1 MAPTAR
7 RWGAV
12 NAVDVIHAAEVEAA
26 TRHPKPTVEFIG
38 EVAARQ
44 VSPDGASLWLVTADL
59 AAGSELRWGTEHGDE
74 AVYVRSGSLT
84 VDGRVC
90 PADGAVVVE
99 AGVAATAIAES
110 DTSVVHVGPTDS
122 APPTDGLRGPA
133 DSEGRGVRIV
143 GSDGI
148 WATVDETQR
157 TRFFS
162 DASAPT
168 NRLWLLAT
176 DRPQYFESS
185 AHSHSQDEL
194 IHVLRG
200 EIRVGRRIV
209 GVGDTLWVA
218 ADRRYKL
225 YSGDDGVHFI
235 NYRRDASVMT
245 SPNYDGPLL
254 EAGEATNMTWVNDI
268 R

>member
-1 MAPTAR
+1 MSAVDVVLADERPMGNGHPAPTAE
-7 RWGAV
+7 
-12 NAVDVIHAAEVEAA
+12 VIG
-26 TRHPKPTVEFIG
+26 TC
-38 EVAARQ
+38 AARQ
-44 VSPDGASLWLVTADL
+44 VSPDGASLWLVAADL
-59 AAGSELRWGTEHGDE
+59 AAGTELRWGTEHGDE

-99 AGVAATAIAES
+99 AGVAATATAES
-110 DTSVVHVGPTDS
+110 DTSIVHMGPADS
-122 APPTDGLRGPA
+122 VPPAGGLRGPA
-133 DSEGRGVRIV
+133 DTEGRGVRVV
-143 GSDGI
+143 GSDGL

-162 DASAPT
+162 DASSPT

-200 EIRVGRRIV
+200 EIRVGRRVI
-209 GVGDTLWVA
+209 GEGDTLWVA

-225 YSGDDGVHFI
+225 YSGNDGVHFI

-245 SPNYDGPLL
+245 SPNYDAPLL
-254 EAGEATNMTWVNDI
+254 EAGEPTNMTWVGDT

>member
-1 MAPTAR
+1 M
-7 RWGAV
+7 
-12 NAVDVIHAAEVEAA
+12 NAVDVIHANEIEAMA
-26 TRHPKPTVEFIG
+26 SYPTPTVEVIG
-38 EVAARQ
+38 EVATRQ
-44 VSPDGASLWLVTADL
+44 VSPDGASLWLVAADL
-59 AAGSELRWGTEHGDE
+59 TAGTELRWGTEHGDE
-74 AVYVRSGSLT
+74 AVYVRSGSLA

-99 AGVAATAIAES
+99 AGVVASAIAEGE
-110 DTSVVHVGPTDS
+110 TSIVHVGPADS
-122 APPTDGLRGPA
+122 SPPTAGLRGPA
-133 DSEGRGVRIV
+133 KSEGRGVRVI

-148 WATVDETQR
+148 WATVDDTQR

-176 DRPQYFESS
+176 DRAQYFESS

-245 SPNYDGPLL
+245 SPSYDGPLL
-254 EAGEATNMTWVNDI
+254 EAGEATNMTWVNDT

>member
-1 MAPTAR
+1 MS
-7 RWGAV
+7 
-12 NAVDVIHAAEVEAA
+12 AVDIVHAAEVETAGHYP
-26 TRHPKPTVEFIG
+26 RPLVEAVG
-38 EVAARQ
+38 DVAARQ
-44 VSPDGASLWLVTADL
+44 VSPDGASLWLVAADL
-59 AAGSELRWGTEHGDE
+59 AAGAELRWGTEHGDE
-74 AVYVRSGSLT
+74 AVYVRSGSLE

-90 PADGAVVVE
+90 PADGAIVVE
-99 AGVAATAIAES
+99 AGMAATATAQSRTNI
-110 DTSVVHVGPTDS
+110 VHVGP
-122 APPTDGLRGPA
+122 ANPEPPTDGLRGPA
-133 DSEGRGVRIV
+133 DTEGRGIRVI
-143 GSDGI
+143 GPDGI
-148 WATVDETQR
+148 WATVDDTQR

-200 EIRVGRRIV
+200 EIRVGRRLV

-225 YSGDDGVHFI
+225 YSGEDGVHFI
-235 NYRRDASVMT
+235 NYRRDVSVMT

-254 EAGEATNMTWVNDI
+254 EAGESTNMTWVNDT

>member
-1 MAPTAR
+1 MS
-7 RWGAV
+7 
-12 NAVDVIHAAEVEAA
+12 AVDVIHAEETESA
-26 TRHPKPTVEFIG
+26 KGYQGPTVEAVG
-38 EVAARQ
+38 NCTARR
-44 VSPDGASLWLVTADL
+44 VSPEGASLWLVTAEL
-59 AAGSELRWGTEHGDE
+59 AAGTELRWGTEHGDE
-74 AVYVRSGSLT
+74 AVYVRSGSLA
-84 VDGRVC
+84 VDGRIC
-90 PADGAVVVE
+90 PADGAVIVE
-99 AGVAATAIAES
+99 AGVALTVTAES
-110 DTSVVHVGPTDS
+110 DTSIVHVGPADPI
-122 APPTDGLRGPA
+122 PPADGLRGPA
-133 DSEGRGVRIV
+133 NTDGRGVRVI
-143 GSDGI
+143 GPDGI
-148 WATVDETQR
+148 WATVDEGQR

-200 EIRVGRRIV
+200 EIRVGRRVV

-225 YSGDDGVHFI
+225 YSGDNGVHFI

-254 EAGEATNMTWVNDI
+254 EAGESTNMIWVNDA

>member
-1 MAPTAR
+1 MS
-7 RWGAV
+7 
-12 NAVDVIHAAEVEAA
+12 AVDVICAAEVEASDRYPA
-26 TRHPKPTVEFIG
+26 STVTASG
-38 EVAARQ
+38 VRTARQ
-44 VSPDGASLWLVTADL
+44 VSPDDASLWLVVAEL
-59 AAGSELRWGTEHGDE
+59 AEGAELRWGSDHGDE
-74 AVYVRSGSLT
+74 AVYVRSGRLI
-84 VDGRVC
+84 VDGRTC
-90 PADGAVVVE
+90 PADGAMVVE
-99 AGVAATAIAES
+99 AGVAAVATAES
-110 DTSVVHVGPTDS
+110 NTSIVHVGPVDP
-122 APPTDGLRGPA
+122 APPTEGLRGPA
-133 DSEGRGVRIV
+133 DTTGRGVRVV
-143 GSDGI
+143 GSEGI

-200 EIRVGRRIV
+200 EIRVGRRVV

-225 YSGDDGVHFI
+225 YSGDQGVHFI

-254 EAGEATNMTWVNDI
+254 EAGEATNMTWVNDT

>member
-1 MAPTAR
+1 MS
-7 RWGAV
+7 
-12 NAVDVIHAAEVEAA
+12 AVDVIHAAEVKASTRYPA
-26 TRHPKPTVEFIG
+26 TTVEVSG
-38 EVAARQ
+38 GLTARP
-44 VSPDGASLWLVTADL
+44 VSPDGASLWLIAADL
-59 AAGSELRWGTEHGDE
+59 AAGTELRWGTGHGDE
-74 AVYVRSGSLT
+74 AVYVRSGSLA

-90 PADGAVVVE
+90 PADGAMVVE
-99 AGVAATAIAES
+99 AGVAASAIAES
-110 DTSVVHVGPTDS
+110 DTSILHMGPADS

-133 DSEGRGVRIV
+133 DSEGRSVRVVGPGGV
-143 GSDGI
+143 
-148 WATVDETQR
+148 WATVDDSQR

-168 NRLWLLAT
+168 NRLWLLAS

-200 EIRVGRRIV
+200 EIRVGRRVV
-209 GVGDTLWVA
+209 GAGDTLWVA

-225 YSGDDGVHFI
+225 YSGDDGVHFV

-254 EAGEATNMTWVNDI
+254 EAGESTNMTWVNDTL
-268 R
+268 

>member
-1 MAPTAR
+1 M
-7 RWGAV
+7 
-12 NAVDVIHAAEVEAA
+12 NAVDVIHADEVDA
-26 TRHPKPTVEFIG
+26 TARYPRPTVEVIG
-38 EVAARQ
+38 GISARQ
-44 VSPDGASLWLVTADL
+44 VSPEGASLWLVAADL
-59 AAGSELRWGTEHGDE
+59 AADTELRWGTEHGDE
-74 AVYVRSGSLT
+74 AVYVRSGGLV
-84 VDGRVC
+84 VDGRAC

-110 DTSVVHVGPTDS
+110 DTSIVHVGPTDPD
-122 APPTDGLRGPA
+122 PPTDGLRGPA

-143 GSDGI
+143 GADGV
-148 WATVDETQR
+148 WATVDQAQR

-200 EIRVGRRIV
+200 EIRVGRRVV
-209 GVGDTLWVA
+209 GAGDTLWVA

-254 EAGEATNMTWVNDI
+254 EAGEPTNMTWINDT

>member
-1 MAPTAR
+1 MSAVDVVLAAERPTGDAYPAPTVEVVGGCTAR
-7 RWGAV
+7 R
-12 NAVDVIHAAEVEAA
+12 
-26 TRHPKPTVEFIG
+26 
-38 EVAARQ
+38 
-44 VSPDGASLWLVTADL
+44 VSPDEASLWLVTANL
-59 AAGSELRWGTEHGDE
+59 TAGTQLRWGSEHGDE
-74 AVYVRSGSLT
+74 AIFVRSGSLI
-84 VDGRVC
+84 VDGRTC
-90 PADGAVVVE
+90 PVDGAVIVE
-99 AGVAATAIAES
+99 AGVAVGATAAS
-110 DTSVVHVGPTDS
+110 DTSIVHVGPADP

-133 DSEGRGVRIV
+133 DTAGRGVRVV
-143 GSDGI
+143 GPDGV
-148 WATVDETQR
+148 WATVDGTQR

-162 DASAPT
+162 DASSPT

-176 DRPQYFESS
+176 DRSQYFESS

-200 EIRVGRRIV
+200 EIRVGRRVV
-209 GVGDTLWVA
+209 GEGDTLWVA

-254 EAGEATNMTWVNDI
+254 EAGESTNMTWVNDI

>member
-1 MAPTAR
+1 MS
-7 RWGAV
+7 AV
-12 NAVDVIHAAEVEAA
+12 EVIHAAEVEATA
-26 TRHPKPTVEFIG
+26 RYPVTTVEVAG
-38 EVAARQ
+38 SLAARP
-44 VSPDGASLWLVTADL
+44 VSPDGASLWLIAADL
-59 AAGSELRWGTEHGDE
+59 AAGTKLRWGTEHGDE
-74 AVYVRSGSLT
+74 AVYVRSGSLA

-90 PADGAVVVE
+90 PVDGAMVVE
-99 AGVAATAIAES
+99 AGVAASAIAES
-110 DTSVVHVGPTDS
+110 DTSILHMGPADAT
-122 APPTDGLRGPA
+122 PPTDGLRGPA
-133 DSEGRGVRIV
+133 ESDGRSVRIV
-143 GSDGI
+143 GPGGV
-148 WATVDETQR
+148 WATVDESQR

-168 NRLWLLAT
+168 NRLWLLAS

-200 EIRVGRRIV
+200 EIRVGRRMV

-218 ADRRYKL
+218 AARRYKL

-245 SPNYDGPLL
+245 SPKYDGPLL
-254 EAGEATNMTWVNDI
+254 EAGEPTNMTWVNDT

>member
-1 MAPTAR
+1 MS
-7 RWGAV
+7 AV
-12 NAVDVIHAAEVEAA
+12 EVIHAAEVEATARYPA
-26 TRHPKPTVEFIG
+26 TTVEVAG
-38 EVAARQ
+38 SLAARP
-44 VSPDGASLWLVTADL
+44 VSPDGASLWLIAADL
-59 AAGSELRWGTEHGDE
+59 AAGTELRWGTEHGDE
-74 AVYVRSGSLT
+74 AVYVCSGSLA

-90 PADGAVVVE
+90 PVDGAMVVE
-99 AGVAATAIAES
+99 AGVAASAIAES
-110 DTSVVHVGPTDS
+110 DTSILHMGPADAT
-122 APPTDGLRGPA
+122 PPTDGLRGPA
-133 DSEGRGVRIV
+133 ESDGRSVRIV
-143 GSDGI
+143 GPGGV
-148 WATVDETQR
+148 WATVDESQR

-168 NRLWLLAT
+168 NRLWLLAS

-200 EIRVGRRIV
+200 EIRVGRRMV

-245 SPNYDGPLL
+245 SPKYDGPLL
-254 EAGEATNMTWVNDI
+254 EAGEPTNMTWVNDT

>member
-1 MAPTAR
+1 MS
-7 RWGAV
+7 
-12 NAVDVIHAAEVEAA
+12 AVDVIHAAEVEATTRYPA
-26 TRHPKPTVEFIG
+26 TTVEIAG
-38 EVAARQ
+38 NLAARPM
-44 VSPDGASLWLVTADL
+44 SPDGASLWLIAADL
-59 AAGSELRWGTEHGDE
+59 AAGTELRWGTEHGDE
-74 AVYVRSGSLT
+74 AVYVRSGSLV

-90 PADGAVVVE
+90 PADGAIVVE
-99 AGVAATAIAES
+99 AGVAASAIAES
-110 DTSVVHVGPTDS
+110 DTSILHMGPADS
-122 APPTDGLRGPA
+122 TPPTDGLRGPA
-133 DSEGRGVRIV
+133 ESEGRSVRIV
-143 GSDGI
+143 GPGGV
-148 WATVDETQR
+148 WATVDDSQR

-168 NRLWLLAT
+168 NRLWLLAS

-200 EIRVGRRIV
+200 EIRVGRRVV
-209 GVGDTLWVA
+209 GAGDTLWVA

-225 YSGDDGVHFI
+225 YSGDDGVHFV

-254 EAGEATNMTWVNDI
+254 EAGESTNMTWVDDT

>member
-1 MAPTAR
+1 MS
-7 RWGAV
+7 
-12 NAVDVIHAAEVEAA
+12 AVDVICAAEVEASEGYPA
-26 TRHPKPTVEFIG
+26 STVAASG
-38 EVAARQ
+38 VRTARQ
-44 VSPDGASLWLVTADL
+44 VSPDGASLWLVAAEL
-59 AAGSELRWGTEHGDE
+59 AEGAELRWGSDHGDE
-74 AVYVRSGSLT
+74 AVYVRSGCLT
-84 VDGRVC
+84 LDGRTC

-99 AGVAATAIAES
+99 AGVSARATAES
-110 DTSVVHVGPTDS
+110 DTSVVHVGPADP
-122 APPTDGLRGPA
+122 APPTHGLRGPA
-133 DSEGRGVRIV
+133 DTVSRGVRVV
-143 GSDGI
+143 GPGGL
-148 WATVDETQR
+148 WATVDDTQR

-162 DASAPT
+162 DASSPT

-200 EIRVGRRIV
+200 EIRVGRRVV

-235 NYRRDASVMT
+235 NYRSDASVMT

-254 EAGEATNMTWVNDI
+254 EAGEATNMTRVDDT

>member
-1 MAPTAR
+1 MGDAYLA
-7 RWGAV
+7 
-12 NAVDVIHAAEVEAA
+12 
-26 TRHPKPTVEFIG
+26 PTVEVSG
-38 EVAARQ
+38 ECAAQQ
-44 VSPDGASLWLVTADL
+44 VSPDGASLWLVAADL
-59 AAGSELRWGTEHGDE
+59 AAGTELSWGTEHGDE

-84 VDGRVC
+84 IEGRVC
-90 PADGAVVVE
+90 PADGAVIVE
-99 AGVAATAIAES
+99 AGVAATATAES
-110 DTSVVHVGPTDS
+110 DASIVHVGPADPS
-122 APPTDGLRGPA
+122 PPSDGLRGPA
-133 DSEGRGVRIV
+133 ESAGRGVRVV
-143 GSDGI
+143 GPDGL
-148 WATVDETQR
+148 WATVDDTQR

-162 DASAPT
+162 DASSST

-200 EIRVGRRIV
+200 EIRVGRRVV
-209 GVGDTLWVA
+209 GEGDTLWVA

-225 YSGDDGVHFI
+225 YSGGDGVHFI

-245 SPNYDGPLL
+245 SPNYDAPLL
-254 EAGEATNMTWVNDI
+254 EAGEATNMTWVNDT

>member
-1 MAPTAR
+1 MS
-7 RWGAV
+7 
-12 NAVDVIHAAEVEAA
+12 AVDVVLAAERPTEDAYP
-26 TRHPKPTVEFIG
+26 TPTVEVVG
-38 EVAARQ
+38 GCTARQ
-44 VSPDGASLWLVTADL
+44 VSPDEASLWLVAADL
-59 AAGSELRWGTEHGDE
+59 AAGAELRWGSEHGDE
-74 AVYVRSGSLT
+74 AVFVRSGSLT
-84 VDGRVC
+84 VDGRAC
-90 PADGAVVVE
+90 PANGAVIVE
-99 AGVAATAIAES
+99 AGVVATATAES
-110 DTSVVHVGPTDS
+110 DTSIVHVGPADP

-133 DSEGRGVRIV
+133 DTAGRGVRVI
-143 GSDGI
+143 GPDGV
-148 WATVDETQR
+148 WATVDDTQR

-162 DASAPT
+162 DASSPT

-200 EIRVGRRIV
+200 EIRVGRRVV
-209 GVGDTLWVA
+209 GEGDTLWVA

-254 EAGEATNMTWVNDI
+254 EAGESTNMTWVNDT

>member
-1 MAPTAR
+1 MS
-7 RWGAV
+7 
-12 NAVDVIHAAEVEAA
+12 AVDVIHAVEIEPAA
-26 TRHPKPTVEFIG
+26 SYPRPTVEIIG
-38 EVAARQ
+38 GCTARL
-44 VSPDGASLWLVTADL
+44 VSPDGASLWLVAADL
-59 AAGSELRWGTEHGDE
+59 AVGTELRWGTEHGDE

-84 VDGRVC
+84 VEGRVC

-99 AGVAATAIAES
+99 AGVAATAIAGS
-110 DTSVVHVGPTDS
+110 DTSIVHVGPVDPV
-122 APPTDGLRGPA
+122 PPSDGLRGPA
-133 DSEGRGVRIV
+133 DTEGREVRVV
-143 GSDGI
+143 GPDGI
-148 WATVDETQR
+148 WATVDEAQR

-162 DASAPT
+162 DASTST

-200 EIRVGRRIV
+200 EIRVGRRVV
-209 GVGDTLWVA
+209 GEGDTLWVA

-254 EAGEATNMTWVNDI
+254 EAGEATNMTWVNDT